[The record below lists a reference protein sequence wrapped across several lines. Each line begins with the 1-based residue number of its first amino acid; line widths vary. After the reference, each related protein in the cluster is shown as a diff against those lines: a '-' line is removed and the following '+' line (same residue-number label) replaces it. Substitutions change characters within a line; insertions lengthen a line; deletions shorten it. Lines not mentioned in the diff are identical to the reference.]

1 MTIALLPILESAVLV
16 VVAPIAGVV
25 LVTRRLRGVI
35 PTAALFAVALLVSA
49 AAMIASSGSPAA
61 AMWFVLTA
69 HVTLGLIGLALAALG
84 VWLGSVCRDP
94 LDAAALG
101 VGGALVA
108 ALGLFAAG
116 PLASNL
122 PTTILNA
129 ALSANPI
136 VATASAADIDLL
148 RFDLLYRISPLAHGS
163 FEYPSWYA
171 PLALYGG
178 LLIAS
183 GVATARI
190 SRKRSTTTIS
200 SSAVR

>member
-1 MTIALLPILESAVLV
+1 VTTAFLPILESAVLV
-16 VVAPIAGVV
+16 VAAPIAGVA
-25 LVTRRLRGVI
+25 LATRRWRGAVLAAVVFA
-35 PTAALFAVALLVSA
+35 AALLLSA
-49 AAMIASSGSPAA
+49 SAMIASSRPTAGAV
-61 AMWFVLTA
+61 WFVLISHA
-69 HVTLGLIGLALAALG
+69 TLAVIGLALTALG
-84 VWLGSVCRDP
+84 GWLGSVCRDP

-108 ALGLFAAG
+108 AFGLFAAG
-116 PLASNL
+116 PLASDL

-148 RFDLLYRISPLAHGS
+148 RFDLLYRISPIAHGS

-183 GVATARI
+183 GVATARV
-190 SRKRSTTTIS
+190 SRRQWTTTIS
-200 SSAVR
+200 SSARR